1 MSLLLKLVTLP
12 FTGPLDA
19 AWWTAKKLA
28 ERAEEVYYDDAP
40 IRSALLDLELRLEL
54 GEIDEEAFEAEE
66 TELLNHLNEIREYR
80 LQQAQ
85 GA

>member
-1 MSLLLKLVTLP
+1 MNILLKLVTLP
-12 FTGPLDA
+12 LTGPLDA

-40 IRSALLDLELRLEL
+40 IRAALLDLELKLEL

-66 TELLNHLNEIREYR
+66 TVLLNRLNEIREYK

>member
-1 MSLLLKLVTLP
+1 MNILLKLVTLP
-12 FTGPLDA
+12 LTGPIDA

-40 IRSALLDLELRLEL
+40 IRAALLDLELRLEL

-66 TELLNHLNEIREYR
+66 TVLLSRLNEIREYK

>member
-1 MSLLLKLVTLP
+1 MNILLKLVTLP
-12 FTGPLDA
+12 LTGPLDA
-19 AWWTAKKLA
+19 AWWTAQKLA

-40 IRSALLDLELRLEL
+40 IRAALLDLELKLEL

-66 TELLNHLNEIREYR
+66 TVLLNRLNEIREYK